1 MERHLTAL
9 KALSDETRIRILGQL
24 MDHELCGKA
33 LAARLDI
40 SEAAVSQH
48 MRVLKDAGLVDG
60 NKIGY
65 WTHYSINRKTLV
77 KISEELQ
84 DIAANIAPAGNC
96 RRIAAQK
103 MGRGGKEVKTMC
115 KPCCE
120 RPERLKGKPDDCTPK
135 QIKECHGQGQGHRC
149 QGEKKIGK

>member
-9 KALSDETRIRILGQL
+9 KALSDETRLRILGEL
-24 MDHELCGKA
+24 INNELCGKA

-48 MRVLKDAGLVDG
+48 MRVLREAGLVNG
-60 NKIGY
+60 TKRGY
-65 WTHYSINRKTLV
+65 WTHYSINRETLV

-84 DIAANIAPAGNC
+84 DIAGSIDPTGNC
-96 RRIAAQK
+96 RRISARK
-103 MGRGGKEVKTMC
+103 MGRGGNEVKTMC

-120 RPERLKGKPDDCTPK
+120 RPEKLKGRLDGCTP
-135 QIKECHGQGQGHRC
+135 QENQGVPRRGA
-149 QGEKKIGK
+149 GTPLSGG